1 MRQTTALL
9 CFASKKK
16 YYIWIQATCRYQ
28 VSCLCQFYLLHWARP
43 LSDAF
48 RRRRV
53 WNDGTTEPPGTG
65 RRDGRETAWNDDELS
80 ANRKI
85 PRKNVF
91 PFRQNLFFSIRN
103 EYSSFSCRI
112 IFLYL
117 HWFPGRFRVHP
128 RPRGTLTRGTTG
140 SSRPLEVRRC
150 PRRERYCIQ
159 EYWMYLFARHSCKI
173 NVNVEHYEDVITD
186 QFFPQGKLCLT
197 GCDHKWS
204 SLLLCVWCDPCRC
217 QRGRTKHE
225 L

>member
-1 MRQTTALL
+1 MTEQRSPQG
-9 CFASKKK
+9 
-16 YYIWIQATCRYQ
+16 QGDATGGKQ
-28 VSCLCQFYLLHWARP
+28 PEMTMNWVP
-43 LSDAF
+43 
-48 RRRRV
+48 
-53 WNDGTTEPPGTG
+53 TEKSQ
-65 RRDGRETAWNDDELS
+65 EN
-80 ANRKI
+80 
-85 PRKNVF
+85 NVF
-91 PFRQNLFFSIRN
+91 PFRQNLFFSFRN
-103 EYSSFSCRI
+103 EYSNFSCTI

-117 HWFPGRFRVHP
+117 HWFPGWFRVHP

-204 SLLLCVWCDPCRC
+204 SLLLRVWCDPCRC